1 MTSKLRS
8 LVDALLFCLLLCIE
22 LELLLE
28 ASFKVGT
35 IICTLA
41 NADCC
46 GSERWDSCSADTAA
60 ALNVGNDF
68 SWSLSNSWKN
78 SDNSEESVCLS
89 VCLYCYMY
97 RILYIWLVIINKYTE
112 DSFHIIINSGLIT
125 SCLMKLYAIEK
136 RKNTMRRCPHSSIF
150 TSNPCICDGTE
161 EVGQLRSLTS

>member
-1 MTSKLRS
+1 MHCSFVYYYVLNWSFYQKQVSKQ
-8 LVDALLFCLLLCIE
+8 APLFVLLLMLTVVVLRDE
-22 LELLLE
+22 TAALQTQLLHLML
-28 ASFKVGT
+28 AM
-35 IICTLA
+35 TLA
-41 NADCC
+41 GHCPIPEKIQTTVK
-46 GSERWDSCSADTAA
+46 SQ
-60 ALNVGNDF
+60 
-68 SWSLSNSWKN
+68 
-78 SDNSEESVCLS
+78 SVCLS